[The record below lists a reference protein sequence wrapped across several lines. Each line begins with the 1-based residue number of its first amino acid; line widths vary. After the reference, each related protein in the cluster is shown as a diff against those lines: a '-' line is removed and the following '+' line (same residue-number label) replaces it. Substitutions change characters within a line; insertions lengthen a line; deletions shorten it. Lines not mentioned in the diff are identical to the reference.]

1 MISIENN
8 ILRVKGTIF
17 EIGAEIS
24 EILISTKVN
33 DKIPLEIY
41 SSAIHTFMF
50 NGLTKEER
58 SKFLDDLKSLCSHFN
73 R

>member
-17 EIGAEIS
+17 EIGGEIS
-24 EILISTKVN
+24 QILISTKVN
-33 DKIPLEIY
+33 DKIPLSIY
-41 SSAIHTFMF
+41 SSAIYTFMF

-58 SKFLDDLKSLCSHFN
+58 HEFFRTIKNTNC
-73 R
+73 